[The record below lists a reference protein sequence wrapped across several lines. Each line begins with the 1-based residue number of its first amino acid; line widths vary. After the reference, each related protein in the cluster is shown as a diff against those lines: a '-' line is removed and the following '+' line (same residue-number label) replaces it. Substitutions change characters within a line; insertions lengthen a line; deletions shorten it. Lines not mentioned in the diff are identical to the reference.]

1 MWYHVELQ
9 VWTACMNLIDE
20 SQPWSNDVEH
30 LLRREPFRED
40 NPMGVHQKV
49 DCLLAFHSK
58 TAFLWVFHQV
68 YKTSK
73 MSGQISRKKKLNQPV
88 ALILC
93 RLNLVIRIG
102 HSWCIST
109 SPQLFG
115 IGQVS
120 WVIRCDNATSTIPL
134 DQLAFVALP
143 WTQTFHPSLE
153 KECVTV
159 NVMLSRQ
166 VQPCTDS
173 W

>member
-1 MWYHVELQ
+1 MNRMYV
-9 VWTACMNLIDE
+9 CMNIIYE
-20 SQPWSNDVEH
+20 YNHEAKMWSA

-40 NPMGVHQKV
+40 NPMGVHDKV

-58 TAFLWVFHQV
+58 AAFLWVFHQV

-102 HSWCIST
+102 HSWYIST

-134 DQLAFVALP
+134 DQLAFIALP
-143 WTQTFHPSLE
+143 WTQTFYPSLE